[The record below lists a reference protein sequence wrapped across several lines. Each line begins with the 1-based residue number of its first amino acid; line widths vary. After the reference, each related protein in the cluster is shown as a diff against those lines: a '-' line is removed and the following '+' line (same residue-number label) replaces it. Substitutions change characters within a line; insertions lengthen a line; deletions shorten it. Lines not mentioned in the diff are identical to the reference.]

1 MISYEQMIYCFAAAG
16 AYLLVISI
24 LLEFLCAKLKL
35 NEYIPKELL
44 EENSVGWFIM
54 NYIMEFL
61 FYVAVPT
68 IGYSF
73 LFLVMPFDG
82 PRAGI
87 AAALFAL
94 VLGAVPVIIG
104 LSVKIKISMPYLM
117 YIVLSYFL
125 KLSGSVIIIG
135 YLYTL

>member
-1 MISYEQMIYCFAAAG
+1 MISYEQMIYCFVASG
-16 AYLLVISI
+16 AYLLLISI
-24 LLEFLCAKLKL
+24 LLEFLCSKLKL
-35 NEYIPKELL
+35 NEYIPKEML
-44 EENSVGWFIM
+44 EESGVGWFIM